1 MRRDDVRWRD
11 EPDAMQ
17 DSAMRTARR
26 KQPRLLAT
34 CPRPVTPD
42 GLAGLAG
49 IFTCPPEL
57 W

>member
-1 MRRDDVRWRD
+1 
-11 EPDAMQ
+11 
-17 DSAMRTARR
+17 MRTARR